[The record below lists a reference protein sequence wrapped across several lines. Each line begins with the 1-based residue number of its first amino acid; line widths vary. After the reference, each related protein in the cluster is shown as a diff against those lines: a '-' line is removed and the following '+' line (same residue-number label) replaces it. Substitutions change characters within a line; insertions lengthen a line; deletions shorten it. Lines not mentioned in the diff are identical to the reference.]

1 MLTRIKSTYQEF
13 PLEYWILVLANF
25 IDSVGGTMIWPFF
38 ALYITQK
45 FDVGMTQAGIFIA
58 IFSISGFIGSM
69 IGGALADKFG
79 RRSLVL
85 FGLVFSALSS
95 LAMGFAGQLYLFYIL
110 AVVVGLLSDIA
121 RPARLAMIADLLPEE
136 QRAEGFGVMRVA
148 RNLAWIIGPTVGGLL
163 AAQSYLWLFVLDAVT
178 SVITAAIVYKLIP
191 ETKPEK
197 SQEQTQESFLSTLS
211 GYRAVFADKL
221 YIAFIFVSMLML
233 IPYGQIYNTLSVYL
247 RDVHGVPT
255 QGYGFLMSLN
265 AGIVVILQFWFT
277 RRIKRFAPML
287 LMSAGTILYM
297 IGLTMYGF
305 VTVYSLFAV
314 AMIIITFGEMI
325 IMPEGQ
331 TLAANFAPEA
341 MRGRYLALFG
351 LSWTIAGAIG
361 PTAAGL
367 IMDNYNPDW
376 VWYAA
381 GIISAVAA
389 AGFFILYLATQERFA
404 PALETEPDAQPSS

>member
-13 PLEYWILVLANF
+13 PLEYWILVLASF

-38 ALYITQK
+38 ALYVTQR
-45 FDVGMTQAGIFIA
+45 FGVGMTEAGILIA

-85 FGLVFSALSS
+85 FGLVFSAMSS
-95 LAMGFAGQLYLFYIL
+95 LTMGFVSQLYVFYIL
-110 AVVVGLLSDIA
+110 AVVVGLLSEIA
-121 RPARLAMIADLLPEE
+121 GPARQAMIADMLPEE

-148 RNLAWIIGPTVGGLL
+148 RNLAWIVGPTIGGLL
-163 AAQSYLWLFVLDAVT
+163 AAQSYLWLFILDAVS
-178 SVITAAIVYKLIP
+178 SVITAVIVYKFVP
-191 ETKPEK
+191 ETMPEEP
-197 SQEQTQESFLSTLS
+197 QEKEQESFLATLS
-211 GYRAVFADKL
+211 GYRAVFADRL

-255 QGYGFLMSLN
+255 QGYGLLMSIN
-265 AGIVVILQFWFT
+265 AGTVVILQFWFT
-277 RRIKRFAPML
+277 RRLKRFAPML

-297 IGLTMYGF
+297 IGLTMYG
-305 VTVYSLFAV
+305 VVAVYSLFVV
-314 AMIIITFGEMI
+314 AMLFITFGEMVVI
-325 IMPEGQ
+325 PQGQ
-331 TLAANFAPEA
+331 SMAANFAPVDK
-341 MRGRYLALFG
+341 RGRYLALFS

-381 GIISAVAA
+381 GIISAAAA
-389 AGFFILYLATQERFA
+389 AGYFALYLATKERFTLTET
-404 PALETEPDAQPSS
+404 ALEADSGA